1 LAARALGLTLLHC
14 DKVCVFTQVAHIA
27 AAPITFALW
36 ALIVSGDNGLNGLS
50 ENNAAADFALQS
62 SYQRIDA
69 IAMRGAGSWGFPDGC
84 RLIER

>member
-1 LAARALGLTLLHC
+1 MHC
-14 DKVCVFTQVAHIA
+14 DKVCVFRHIQA
-27 AAPITFALW
+27 VPVVFVLW
-36 ALIVSGDNGLNGLS
+36 ALIVSDDNGLNVFS
-50 ENNAAADFALQS
+50 ENNAGDDFALQS